1 MDTAWVLYIGR
12 HTIETAFLLSAPI
25 LGVCIVVGIL
35 VSLFQA
41 VTSLKDMTLSTVPKL
56 FAVGVTAII
65 FGGWML
71 QVALKFTNEIFSYIQ
86 TYGS

>member
-1 MDTAWVLYIGR
+1 MDANWVLFLGR
-12 HTIETAFLLSAPI
+12 HTLETAFLVSAPI
-25 LGVCIVVGIL
+25 LIVCIVVGLL

-41 VTSLKDMTLSTVPKL
+41 VTSLKDMTLSMVPKL

-71 QVALKFTNEIFSYIQ
+71 EIVLKFTTEIFSYIQ
-86 TYGS
+86 NYGS